1 MANKQLFNLLVG
13 VNIFFSKIDILQAE
27 YTPIVVRKYLI
38 YNLYSLHTSY
48 FVLSSFLLYNNG
60 HLLYGQN
67 MYWEIAFGTKKKWSF
82 TTGDHLTYEIF
93 YDRKR
98 KRWPFNTRDCL
109 IEMTASTNIC
119 VSVLGQDL

>member
-38 YNLYSLHTSY
+38 YINLYSLRTSY

-67 MYWEIAFGTKKKWSF
+67 MY
-82 TTGDHLTYEIF
+82 
-93 YDRKR
+93 
-98 KRWPFNTRDCL
+98 
-109 IEMTASTNIC
+109 
-119 VSVLGQDL
+119 

>member
-38 YNLYSLHTSY
+38 YNLYTLCTSY

-60 HLLYGQN
+60 HLLYGQ
-67 MYWEIAFGTKKKWSF
+67 T
-82 TTGDHLTYEIF
+82 
-93 YDRKR
+93 
-98 KRWPFNTRDCL
+98 C
-109 IEMTASTNIC
+109 IERSR
-119 VSVLGQDL
+119 LGQRKSGLLRQLTT